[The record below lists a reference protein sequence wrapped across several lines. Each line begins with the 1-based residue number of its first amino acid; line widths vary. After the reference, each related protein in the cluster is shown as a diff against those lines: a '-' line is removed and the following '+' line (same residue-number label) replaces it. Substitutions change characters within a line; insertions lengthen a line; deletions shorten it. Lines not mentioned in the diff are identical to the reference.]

1 MLILK
6 KRQKTIYHFKKQI
19 ITAHLNGALFITKN
33 KRMLNRITTLEVTR
47 HLPLRKM
54 AVIGWASTN
63 FKIMSGHLTREE
75 KNLWKEQVET
85 SRRSDFD
92 ELKNWLID
100 KKVSFKEFAN
110 GVELGKYF
118 VSDLLKVYFQGTRKG
133 YQYNLDGIKERIIKD
148 FGVSL

>member
-1 MLILK
+1 MKLPPK
-6 KRQKTIYHFKKQI
+6 
-19 ITAHLNGALFITKN
+19 
-33 KRMLNRITTLEVTR
+33 
-47 HLPLRKM
+47 LPLRKM

-63 FKIMSGHLTREE
+63 FKIMSGLTREE
-75 KNLWKEQVET
+75 KNLWKEQVEE
-85 SRRSDFD
+85 SRFSDFN
-92 ELKNWLID
+92 ELRIWLKE
-100 KKVSFKEFAN
+100 KKINFKEFKN

>member
-1 MLILK
+1 MFIK
-6 KRQKTIYHFKKQI
+6 KK
-19 ITAHLNGALFITKN
+19 L
-33 KRMLNRITTLEVTR
+33 TR
-47 HLPLRKM
+47 LTQH
-54 AVIGWASTN
+54 AVSGWASKN
-63 FKIMSGHLTREE
+63 LKSMSGHLTREE
-75 KNLWKEQVET
+75 KNLWKGQVET

>member
-1 MLILK
+1 
-6 KRQKTIYHFKKQI
+6 
-19 ITAHLNGALFITKN
+19 
-33 KRMLNRITTLEVTR
+33 
-47 HLPLRKM
+47 M

-63 FKIMSGHLTREE
+63 FKIMSGLTREE

>member
-1 MLILK
+1 
-6 KRQKTIYHFKKQI
+6 
-19 ITAHLNGALFITKN
+19 
-33 KRMLNRITTLEVTR
+33 
-47 HLPLRKM
+47 M
-54 AVIGWASTN
+54 AVIDWASTN

-75 KNLWKEQVET
+75 KNLWKEQVEE
-85 SRRSDFD
+85 SRFSDFN
-92 ELKNWLID
+92 ELRIWLKE
-100 KKVSFKEFAN
+100 KKINFKEFKN